1 MYLRQQSR
9 CKTIGSQHNRHQRN
23 YFSIDTFYW
32 LKIEILLSTITKLN
46 PFEYTP
52 CFIKKTTRY
61 LIAHDFG
68 KCWPIFFLFHCYV
81 GLSIDCV
88 MNLSLKIPSHLKRV
102 ATTLWNFNVQIWS
115 KSTLTNISF
124 SLSVISLQTGLL
136 YLQAADAVW
145 LKNCNIT
152 LSFLIDS
159 AGRYLFRELC
169 LPWHSVHHSLLPVSG
184 VGSNLQVGGRRKF
197 FDVPPHFSLG
207 PPTWRGTTI
216 VCYRLRDNWIG
227 EVMRGNKSN
236 GA

>member
-1 MYLRQQSR
+1 
-9 CKTIGSQHNRHQRN
+9 
-23 YFSIDTFYW
+23 
-32 LKIEILLSTITKLN
+32 
-46 PFEYTP
+46 
-52 CFIKKTTRY
+52 
-61 LIAHDFG
+61 
-68 KCWPIFFLFHCYV
+68 
-81 GLSIDCV
+81 

-145 LKNCNIT
+145 LKSCNIT

-169 LPWHSVHHSLLPVSG
+169 LPSHSVHHSLLPVSG

-227 EVMRGNKSN
+227 EVGRGAIKVMGPNSTYSYTHTHSISSAPITGRPWVHYK
-236 GA
+236 